1 MMTREIACEPEFTW
15 MDGRVPDT
23 GDKRLAP
30 RDFPH
35 GHRPTP
41 EFLRRHQALVQVFW
55 SEHCERC
62 VYVILQLA

>member
-1 MMTREIACEPEFTW
+1 MMAREIACEPEFTE
-15 MDGRVPDT
+15 MEGRVPDT
-23 GDKRLAP
+23 DDERLAP
-30 RDFPH
+30 SDFPH

-62 VYVILQLA
+62 LYVIRQLA